1 MKNIIMRTLANYK
14 ELASTLDVSQFTN
27 DVCNSFINAK
37 SSKHYVILV
46 PVDLDDTFNDEQHKS
61 FEKHGYFQAVIPD
74 RFNNMFFACQE
85 VVNQMADTLLS
96 DEGMA
101 IDIAQDPSGEKV
113 TVVSLEGM
121 DKTHFYRDFKNPQE
135 KAPIMG

>member
-1 MKNIIMRTLANYK
+1 MKSIITRTINDYK
-14 ELASTLDVSQFTN
+14 KLASTLDVNKFTH
-27 DVCNSFINAK
+27 DVCNSFISAK

-61 FEKHGYFQAVIPD
+61 FEKHGYFQAIVPE

-85 VVNQMADTLLS
+85 VVNQMVDTLLS

-101 IDIAQDPSGEKV
+101 IDCAQDPSGDKI
-113 TVVSLEGM
+113 TVVSLEGLA
-121 DKTHFYRDFKNPQE
+121 KTHFYRDFKNPQE
-135 KAPIMG
+135 KTPIMG